1 MVKRDDVWLVALDP
15 TLGSELRKTRP
26 AVIVSPDVTN
36 KHLNTVVVV
45 PLTSSIHT
53 FAFRPEFDFDDR
65 RAQAAVD
72 QVRVIDK
79 QRLVSKLGLLNP
91 SASRLVLDGLRQY
104 FS

>member
-53 FAFRPEFDFDDR
+53 FAFRQNLILTIAEP
-65 RAQAAVD
+65 
-72 QVRVIDK
+72 
-79 QRLVSKLGLLNP
+79 
-91 SASRLVLDGLRQY
+91 RQQLTRY
-104 FS
+104 EL